1 MLKNIIS
8 YSVLSYWIAYILYSF
23 GDLMEMIAHLVF
35 MDPKDHLDLQG
46 YEEKKEEAD
55 LKDN

>member
-1 MLKNIIS
+1 
-8 YSVLSYWIAYILYSF
+8 
-23 GDLMEMIAHLVF
+23 MEMIAHLVF